1 VILSVTA
8 IAASGAAGSTPG
20 KLKPPE
26 SGHLNLAKSGHYY
39 LAATRFVVD
48 NLCYVKLKSS
58 ICKFSF

>member
-39 LAATRFVVD
+39 LAATSKKVI
-48 NLCYVKLKSS
+48 LGTYG
-58 ICKFSF
+58 